1 MKRVADLLERI
12 TEWIMALMLA
22 VMVALVFGNVVL
34 RYVFNS
40 GIVAAEEIARLMFVW
55 LVFLGATVALRHQ
68 RHLGLEILQS
78 RLPAKA
84 RRACAVLAHLL
95 MLYALWLFVEGSWQQ
110 LLIGMETFSTVL
122 RFPMAFYAAAG
133 FFPAIAMALTVL
145 ANLWRIVTGQPG
157 ARIPGDPDTMMDHP
171 ESHGPAVAPPS
182 PSPAPA
188 GRSAG
193 AAVAKH

>member
-22 VMVALVFGNVVL
+22 IMVGLVFGNVVL

-68 RHLGLEILQS
+68 RHLGLEIVQS
-78 RLPAKA
+78 RLPAKV
-84 RRACAVLAHLL
+84 RRICAAIAHLM
-95 MLYALWLFVEGSWQQ
+95 MLYALWLFVQGSWIQ
-110 LLIGMETFSTVL
+110 LLIGMDTFSTVL

-133 FFPAIAMALTVL
+133 FFPAIAMALIVL
-145 ANLWRIVTGQPG
+145 ANLLRIVTNQPG
-157 ARIPGDPDTMMDHP
+157 ARVPGDPDTTMDHP
-171 ESHGPAVAPPS
+171 ESHGPAVAPP
-182 PSPAPA
+182 AP
-188 GRSAG
+188 GGHGGS

>member
-1 MKRVADLLERI
+1 MNRVVEALEKV

-55 LVFLGATVALRHQ
+55 LVFLGATLALRRNQ
-68 RHLGLEILQS
+68 HLGLDFLQA
-78 RLPAKA
+78 RLPAGA
-84 RRACAVLAHLL
+84 RRACAVVSHLL
-95 MLYALWLFVEGSWQQ
+95 MLYALFLFVQGSWMQ
-110 LLIGMETFSTVL
+110 LLIGMQTYSTVL

-145 ANLWRIVTGQPG
+145 ANLWKILSGDRSV
-157 ARIPGDPDTMMDHP
+157 RVPGD
-171 ESHGPAVAPPS
+171 APQD
-182 PSPAPA
+182 ALTE
-188 GRSAG
+188 
-193 AAVAKH
+193 H

>member
-22 VMVALVFGNVVL
+22 VMVGLVFGNVVL
-34 RYVFNS
+34 RYIFNS

-84 RRACAVLAHLL
+84 RRVCAVIAHLL
-95 MLYALWLFVEGSWQQ
+95 MLYALWLFIQGSWIQ

-145 ANLWRIVTGQPG
+145 TNLWKIVTNQPD
-157 ARIPGDPDTMMDHP
+157 ARVPGDPDTTLDHP
-171 ESHGPAVAPPS
+171 ESHGPAVMP
-182 PSPAPA
+182 PAPVP
-188 GRSAG
+188 GVQG
-193 AAVAKH
+193 GKAAVAKH